1 MATISDTRAVSASL
15 STTTV
20 DNVRFFQPWDFIEV
34 TNHDAST
41 TLYVSDDGATDPTA
55 AGEGFDA
62 VLPGDTKTLRARLLT
77 TVTPDGSA
85 VICHEIRLIGNGN
98 AYTVAGVAGAA

>member
-1 MATISDTRAVSASL
+1 MATVTDTRAVSATL

-20 DNVRFFQPWDFIEV
+20 DVIRLWQPWDYIEV

-41 TLYVSDDGATDPTA
+41 ALYVSDDGATNPTA
-55 AGEGFDA
+55 AGEGFDV

-77 TVTPDGSA
+77 TDTPDGST
-85 VICHEIRLIGNGN
+85 VICHELRLIGNGN
-98 AYTVAGVAGAA
+98 AYTVAGVAGH